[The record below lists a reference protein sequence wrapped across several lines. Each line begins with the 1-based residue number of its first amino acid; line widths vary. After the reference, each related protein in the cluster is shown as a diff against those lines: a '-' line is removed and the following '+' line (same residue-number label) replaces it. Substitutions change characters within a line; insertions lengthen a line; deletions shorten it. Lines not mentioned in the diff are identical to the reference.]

1 MAEKIIN
8 PLQVSALLQ
17 QRINSLRQAIAT
29 NQGLP
34 ESTVTLGL
42 GPVQSLSQ
50 VIQSVSQCVQSDQP
64 SPRPTPVISQTIED
78 ISQSVSEQVGEPQP
92 SKEPEYQYKVRII
105 NPNKKSDFKLRLIH
119 NFVSK
124 FKTVEE
130 LKELLMSQFES
141 LVSSSSDFDVG
152 YIEGSQQKIGVE
164 TEEDLRFMYRAN
176 KKGGNI
182 TLWCDGCF
190 PSSTTGPGTK
200 RKREVETA
208 TRRQDKEDE
217 VEKIV
222 MELSKKHP
230 EIEKTKIRLWARMI
244 SGGLHDDYEKPP
256 DIPAFHR
263 PLKRPRKD
271 NNLSDAL
278 CGAATAVCRALSP
291 GPSSAGSSSSG
302 SSGSSSSSG
311 SSGSSSGSHM
321 MPFSVSPTRA
331 VNLRMKSYEQLR
343 YLKQLFDDGIIRD
356 KEYKEQKEHVM
367 TTLRKL

>member
-1 MAEKIIN
+1 MLTRK
-8 PLQVSALLQ
+8 VVT
-17 QRINSLRQAIAT
+17 SL
-29 NQGLP
+29 
-34 ESTVTLGL
+34 
-42 GPVQSLSQ
+42 
-50 VIQSVSQCVQSDQP
+50 C
-64 SPRPTPVISQTIED
+64 
-78 ISQSVSEQVGEPQP
+78 
-92 SKEPEYQYKVRII
+92 
-105 NPNKKSDFKLRLIH
+105 
-119 NFVSK
+119 
-124 FKTVEE
+124 
-130 LKELLMSQFES
+130 
-141 LVSSSSDFDVG
+141 
-152 YIEGSQQKIGVE
+152 GV
-164 TEEDLRFMYRAN
+164 MV
-176 KKGGNI
+176 
-182 TLWCDGCF
+182 CF

-291 GPSSAGSSSSG
+291 GPSSAGSSGSSSSSG

-343 YLKQLFDDGIIRD
+343 YLKQLFDMELLGIKNIKSKRN
-356 KEYKEQKEHVM
+356 M
-367 TTLRKL
+367 

>member
-1 MAEKIIN
+1 M
-8 PLQVSALLQ
+8 
-17 QRINSLRQAIAT
+17 
-29 NQGLP
+29 
-34 ESTVTLGL
+34 
-42 GPVQSLSQ
+42 
-50 VIQSVSQCVQSDQP
+50 
-64 SPRPTPVISQTIED
+64 
-78 ISQSVSEQVGEPQP
+78 
-92 SKEPEYQYKVRII
+92 RII

-124 FKTVEE
+124 FKTVEQ

-152 YIEGSQQKIGVE
+152 YIEGSQQKLGVE
-164 TEEDLRFMYRAN
+164 TEEDLHFMYRAN

-208 TRRQDKEDE
+208 MRRQDKEDE

-291 GPSSAGSSSSG
+291 GPSSAGPSSAGSSSAGSSSSG
-302 SSGSSSSSG
+302 
-311 SSGSSSGSHM
+311 SSGSHM

-343 YLKQLFDDGIIRD
+343 YSKQLFDDGIIGD

>member
-141 LVSSSSDFDVG
+141 LVSSSSDFGVG

-222 MELSKKHP
+222 MELSKNHP
-230 EIEKTKIRLWARMI
+230 ETEKTKIRLWARMI

-256 DIPAFHR
+256 DIPAFR

-271 NNLSDAL
+271 SNLSDAL

-302 SSGSSSSSG
+302 
-311 SSGSSSGSHM
+311 SSGSHM

-343 YLKQLFDDGIIRD
+343 YLKQLFDDGIIGD
-356 KEYKEQKEHVM
+356 KEYKSKRNM
-367 TTLRKL
+367 